1 MKTFAQ
7 INRMML
13 DNELEHDGIKF
24 AIIEEV
30 RDALNEG
37 CEKRGLTY
45 RQADSAEY
53 CGIAINDFE
62 KICWLSYDTY
72 RNDDENCT
80 INDIVRAVVQ
90 IYENGELDGCDSWDI
105 EDEIKRLIRNETES
119 LWESIIG
126 GLKND

>member
-13 DNELEHDGIKF
+13 DNELEHDGIRF

-30 RDALNEG
+30 RDALIEG

-53 CGIAINDFE
+53 CGIDINDFE
-62 KICWLSYDTY
+62 RICWLSYETY
-72 RNDDENCT
+72 RNDDRNYT
-80 INDIVRAVVQ
+80 INNIVHAIVR
-90 IYENGELDGCDSWDI
+90 IYENGELDECDSYDI
-105 EDEIKRLIRNETES
+105 EDEIQS
-119 LWESIIG
+119 LLE
-126 GLKND
+126 D

>member
-7 INRMML
+7 INRIML

-53 CGIAINDFE
+53 CGIDINDFE
-62 KICWLSYDTY
+62 KICSLSYNMY
-72 RNDDENCT
+72 RNDDGNYT
-80 INDIVRAVVQ
+80 INDIARAVIR
-90 IYENGELDGCDSWDI
+90 IYEKRELEECDSYDI
-105 EDEIKRLIRNETES
+105 ENEIKLLME
-119 LWESIIG
+119 G
-126 GLKND
+126 

>member
-13 DNELEHDGIKF
+13 ENELEHDGIRF

-30 RDALNEG
+30 RDALIEG

-53 CGIAINDFE
+53 CGIDINDFE
-62 KICWLSYDTY
+62 KICSLSYIVY
-72 RNDDENCT
+72 RNDDRNYT
-80 INDIVRAVVQ
+80 INDIVRAAVR
-90 IYENGELDGCDSWDI
+90 IYEKGELEECDSYDV
-105 EDEIKRLIRNETES
+105 EDEIELSNFEE
-119 LWESIIG
+119 
-126 GLKND
+126 D